1 MDLQMLQECE
11 LIQELE
17 EKGANIEF
25 KTYIYS
31 TSSMQMEEIVV
42 SCPMSGNYILTE
54 LAKIVSGSVDSK
66 NEKMFLV
73 QLFSS
78 LEDNIKLKNALK
90 KSPIS
95 STGVGS
101 IIKKSIE
108 SFLQESEEEKTLEK
122 KELLKF
128 DFLRICS
135 GAFDEI
141 YSNYIENNGS

>member
-1 MDLQMLQECE
+1 MDLQTLQECE
-11 LIQELE
+11 LIQEFE

-42 SCPMSGNYILTE
+42 SCPMSGNYILVE
-54 LAKIVSGSVDSK
+54 LAKIVSGSVNAKD
-66 NEKMFLV
+66 EKIFLA

-78 LEDNIKLKNALK
+78 LEDNIRLKNLLK
-90 KSPIS
+90 ASPIT
-95 STGVGS
+95 STGIGS
-101 IIKKSIE
+101 VIKKSIE
-108 SFLQESEEEKTLEK
+108 SFLQEDEEDKTPER
-122 KELLKF
+122 KEFLRF

-141 YSNYIENNGS
+141 YSNYTNNNGN

>member
-1 MDLQMLQECE
+1 MLQECE

-42 SCPMSGNYILTE
+42 SCPMSGNYILME

-66 NEKMFLV
+66 NEKMFLA

-78 LEDNIKLKNALK
+78 LEDNIKLKNILK
-90 KSPIS
+90 KSPII
-95 STGVGS
+95 STGIGS

-108 SFLQESEEEKTLEK
+108 KIQSIDIK
-122 KELLKF
+122 KV
-128 DFLRICS
+128 
-135 GAFDEI
+135 EI
-141 YSNYIENNGS
+141 SPHLN